1 MLDARIGDI
10 VIMNNKYYVPKEKQ
24 GKEFEVVSEPW
35 NLCGTMV
42 VKLEGVRGGYA
53 MDGLDLIC
61 RSESEGK

>member
-10 VIMNNKYYVPKEKQ
+10 VTMNYKYHVSQERQ

-42 VKLEGVRGGYA
+42 VKLDGVRGGYA
-53 MDGLDLIC
+53 MDGLDLV
-61 RSESEGK
+61 RREREEL